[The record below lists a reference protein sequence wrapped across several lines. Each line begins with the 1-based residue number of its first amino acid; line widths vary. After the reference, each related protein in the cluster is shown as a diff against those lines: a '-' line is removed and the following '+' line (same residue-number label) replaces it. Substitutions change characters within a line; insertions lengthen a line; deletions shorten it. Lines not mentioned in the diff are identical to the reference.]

1 MLNGDSAHRDSDAYA
16 RARILRCSV
25 KVNKVNTNVIA
36 ATQQRAK
43 SLILLR
49 SVFA

>member
-1 MLNGDSAHRDSDAYA
+1 MLNGDSAHRDIDAYA

-25 KVNKVNTNVIA
+25 KVNKVNKNIIA

>member
-1 MLNGDSAHRDSDAYA
+1 MFDREITHQETDAYA

-25 KVNKVNTNVIA
+25 KVNKVNKNIIA

>member
-1 MLNGDSAHRDSDAYA
+1 MLNRDSAHRDTDAYA

-25 KVNKVNTNVIA
+25 KVNKVNKNIIA
-36 ATQQRAK
+36 ATQKRVK

-49 SVFA
+49 SVFV

>member
-1 MLNGDSAHRDSDAYA
+1 MLSRDFAHRDTDAYA
-16 RARILRCSV
+16 RARILQCSI

-49 SVFA
+49 SVFV

>member
-1 MLNGDSAHRDSDAYA
+1 MLSRDSAHQETDAYA